1 MVGGGVRIGEN
12 GIDRVTI
19 TQVGVTI
26 DNHPLFIMR
35 SPDIGRMITGNVSGK
50 EIIGTPSEEI
60 TVKFRKTGTTG
71 KKIGIGRKSIIGAS
85 TKHDITRTKDDKFSK
100 RIEEEMIETIETIE
114 TTSTTSMTSTTSAT
128 NTARTEGDDGTTG
141 KTEAFIVV
149 GLNLNIA
156 DR

>member
-85 TKHDITRTKDDKFSK
+85 RKHDITRTKDDKFSK
-100 RIEEEMIETIETIE
+100 RIEEETIEMIET
-114 TTSTTSMTSTTSAT
+114 TSTTSAT

-149 GLNLNIA
+149 GLNYIILCHPANPLFYGA
-156 DR
+156 